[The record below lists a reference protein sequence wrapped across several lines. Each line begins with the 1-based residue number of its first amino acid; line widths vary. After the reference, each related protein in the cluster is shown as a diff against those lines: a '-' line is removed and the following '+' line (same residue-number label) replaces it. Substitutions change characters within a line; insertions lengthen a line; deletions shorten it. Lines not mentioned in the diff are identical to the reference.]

1 MFGGPGT
8 PVHPLC
14 PSSMCKFPGP
24 PGGPLSELTIG
35 SFFFYKILFIP
46 TSAEE
51 PGHAGSTRSQEHP
64 SSARWVYS
72 PLPFMA

>member
-14 PSSMCKFPGP
+14 PSSMCKFLVPQEGP
-24 PGGPLSELTIG
+24 SSDSPLG
-35 SFFFYKILFIP
+35 HFFYKILFIP

-51 PGHAGSTRSQEHP
+51 PTWDPQGARSTHP
-64 SSARWVYS
+64 RWWVYS
-72 PLPFMA
+72 PAPLAELTV